1 LKQVVSQMA
10 LGDDGKVI
18 LGIYQVDGPSVRPTD
33 VLKGVF
39 GLTSEEAAR
48 VRVCKTDVTPLS
60 GMERQRCFGN

>member
-1 LKQVVSQMA
+1 
-10 LGDDGKVI
+10 VI

-48 VRVCKTDVTPLS
+48 VRVCKTDVTPMS